1 MDGLSANSLAGP
13 PAAAQAELARRLC
26 IGRSAKAYARRLREV
41 AVRPKRQR
49 ALLAQLLFARVD
61 RHVTAEMLFNEA
73 IEANIKLSIATVYNN
88 TLNQFAKAGLLRRV
102 MPNRSRLF
110 FDTDTSIHPH
120 FYLVGEGI
128 LTNIPEKLLFAQMP
142 KALPGHRI
150 SRLDVII
157 YIRRTV
163 DM

>member
-1 MDGLSANSLAGP
+1 M
-13 PAAAQAELARRLC
+13 
-26 IGRSAKAYARRLREV
+26 
-41 AVRPKRQR
+41 RPTRQR
-49 ALLAQLLFARVD
+49 VLLAQLLFAKGD

-73 IEANIKLSIATVYNN
+73 IEANIELSIATIYN
-88 TLNQFAKAGLLRRV
+88 TLNQFTKAGLLRRV

-128 LTNIPEKLLFAQMP
+128 LINIPEKLLFAQMP
-142 KALPGHRI
+142 KPLPGHEI

-163 DM
+163 DI